1 MTTRRVRLSV
11 LLVDDHHEL
20 LALYKRNLERV
31 GPFRIAT
38 ASTAEQAKNVAERQL
53 FDLIVIDAKLEYRN
67 TEFGGLRLADE
78 LKGRYGANAILVMS
92 RFITAD
98 WMRLYGSD
106 FEFVDKHG
114 IVDAKSYYKALASKM
129 LAIWSAQ
136 YVLVVMSF
144 ADEPTRLYKT
154 QVKPAI
160 ESMGLRC
167 VRADEVEHTRYI
179 PSVVFKLVMGSKM
192 VVLMAD
198 DLSPNAF
205 YEAGFADAM
214 RKEVVMVTRS
224 CANMPFDVAQ
234 RSAIEYGNK
243 ARNLRTQLKQKL
255 TRLRMV
261 RSIGI

>member
-1 MTTRRVRLSV
+1 MARRVKLSV

-20 LALYKRNLERV
+20 LMLYKRHLQRV
-31 GPFRIAT
+31 GPFEIVT
-38 ASTAEQAKNVAERQL
+38 ASTAEQAKAVAERQL
-53 FDLIVIDAKLEYRN
+53 FDLLVIDAKLEYRN

-78 LKGRYGANAILVMS
+78 LKSRYGVNAILIMS

-114 IVDAKSYYKALASKM
+114 IVDPASYYRALAEKM
-129 LAIWSAQ
+129 LAIWSMQ

-144 ADEPTRLYKT
+144 SEAPTRLYKAH
-154 QVKPAI
+154 VKPAI

-167 VRADEVEHTRYI
+167 VRADEIEHTRYI

-192 VVLMAD
+192 VVLIAD
-198 DLSPNAF
+198 NLSPNAF

-224 CANMPFDVAQ
+224 RSDLPFDVAQ
-234 RSAIEYGNK
+234 RNAIEYGNQ
-243 ARNLRTQLKQKL
+243 AMRLQSQLKQKL
-255 TRLRMV
+255 TNLRMIRPV
-261 RSIGI
+261 GL